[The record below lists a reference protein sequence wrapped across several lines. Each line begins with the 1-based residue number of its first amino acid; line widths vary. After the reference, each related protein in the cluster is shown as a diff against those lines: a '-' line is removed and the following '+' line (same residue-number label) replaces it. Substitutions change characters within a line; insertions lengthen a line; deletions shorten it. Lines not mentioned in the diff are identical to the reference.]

1 MLNKILAFAVLSLAL
16 LMQPA
21 RAETQQNDRGDDS
34 FMQTLSTLNQQ
45 RRIQL
50 LDEMVRQV
58 NERYAQLPE
67 TGVDNLQSMRLSH
80 DFPEKEQLTYTVQF
94 QPALRPVLDR
104 NRERFVQIV
113 ETDVEQGAFCFPG
126 KVVEAMNLLVV
137 RQVRLLFRLEHETVL
152 EPLRDLPVW
161 RQGAGSFG
169 TLA

>member
-1 MLNKILAFAVLSLAL
+1 MRMLNKILACTALSLAL

-45 RRIQL
+45 QKIQI

-94 QPALRPVLDR
+94 QPAFRTVLDR
-104 NRERFVQIV
+104 NRELFVQLMETSV
-113 ETDVEQGAFCFPG
+113 ELAAPCFSSKTVEI
-126 KVVEAMNLLVV
+126 MNRLGV
-137 RQVRLLFRLEHETVL
+137 RQVRLLFRLQNETVW
-152 EPLRDLPVW
+152 EQVQDLPVC
-161 RQGAGSFG
+161 R
-169 TLA
+169 